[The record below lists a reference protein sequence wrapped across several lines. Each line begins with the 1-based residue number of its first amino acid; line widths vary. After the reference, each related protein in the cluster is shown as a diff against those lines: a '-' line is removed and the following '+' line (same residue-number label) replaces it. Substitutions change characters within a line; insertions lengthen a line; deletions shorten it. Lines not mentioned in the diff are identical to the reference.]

1 MKISII
7 IPTFNSSETI
17 QDTINSVI
25 SQNFKNYEIIVV
37 DNNSKDKTIEII
49 QKNRLID
56 IY

>member
-25 SQNFKNYEIIVV
+25 SQNFNTKKEIEAA
-37 DNNSKDKTIEII
+37 IE
-49 QKNRLID
+49 
-56 IY
+56 